1 MPVSKYIRY
10 DICIYSPN
18 RQYREYKMPE
28 KGGSRS
34 LTHPQGA
41 PRGLLLHYMLRKIGK
56 QPCYGYEILQ
66 DIDSKT
72 SGAWRPGAGSIYPI
86 LKKLVANG
94 YIKADEGAKGVDR
107 KVYSITP
114 KGMESLKE
122 DEKMFLNSG
131 QKWMAMRGLF
141 IELIQPEHLM
151 RFMSDGTKAQF
162 ELTQEIIET
171 RSKEMPA
178 RDLEFILKEYSLNLE
193 RQLEWANRTLKGVKP
208 AAEAKTK
215 K

>member
-1 MPVSKYIRY
+1 MK
-10 DICIYSPN
+10 
-18 RQYREYKMPE
+18 E
-28 KGGSRS
+28 KEGSRS

-72 SGAWRPGAGSIYPI
+72 SGAWRPGAGSVYPI

-94 YIKADEGAKGVDR
+94 YIRVEEGAKGADR
-107 KVYSITP
+107 KVYSITD
-114 KGMESLKE
+114 KGIESLRE

-151 RFMSDGTKAQF
+151 RFMSDGTRSQF
-162 ELTQEIIET
+162 ELTQEIVES
-171 RSKEMPA
+171 RRKEMPQK
-178 RDLEFILKEYSLNLE
+178 DLEFILKEYSLNLE
-193 RQLEWANRTLKGVKP
+193 QQLDWVKRSLEELKP
-208 AAEAKTK
+208 EAQSRRRSK
-215 K
+215 

>member
-1 MPVSKYIRY
+1 
-10 DICIYSPN
+10 
-18 RQYREYKMPE
+18 MPE
-28 KGGSRS
+28 KEPSRS

-72 SGAWRPGAGSIYPI
+72 SGAWRPGAGSVYPI
-86 LKKLVANG
+86 LKKLVASG
-94 YIKADEGAKGVDR
+94 YIRVDEGAQGADR
-107 KVYSITP
+107 KVYSITK

-131 QKWMAMRGLF
+131 QKWMAMRSLF
-141 IELIQPEHLM
+141 IELIQPEQLM
-151 RFMSDGTKAQF
+151 RFMSDGIKSQF

-171 RSKEMPA
+171 RSKEMPPK
-178 RDLEFILKEYSLNLE
+178 DLEFILKEYALNLE
-193 RQLEWANRTLKGVKP
+193 QQLEWTKRALGQAKP
-208 AAEAKTK
+208 APQVRTK
-215 K
+215 R